1 MGAMPATQ
9 HMTAGEYLALPEP
22 LHRRHTELMDGE
34 IVVHEPLPLHQHENA
49 AYEREG
55 LPGRWLV
62 DADAKVVL
70 VFRRSA
76 PGAGSF
82 DVALEVDHTL
92 TSPQL
97 DGFELPLGERFPE

>member
-9 HMTAGEYLALPEP
+9 DMSTWRFDIG
-22 LHRRHTELMDGE
+22 
-34 IVVHEPLPLHQHENA
+34 VKNA

-55 LPGRWLV
+55 LPELWLV
-62 DADAKVVL
+62 GTDAKAVP

-82 DVALEVDHTL
+82 DVTLEVDHTL

-97 DGFELPLGERFPE
+97 DGFELPLGELFPE